1 MLMSNHVHPLLT
13 PDDTDAVSRTL
24 QDLGRRSV
32 PDSNDTDR
40 RSGIL
45 GGMRWNAAL
54 ECGCHQVSDVPHG
67 PVRSRSE
74 AISATGDLTLL
85 TLGCP

>member
-45 GGMRWNAAL
+45 GGMRRNVAPK
-54 ECGCHQVSDVPHG
+54 CGVT
-67 PVRSRSE
+67 RSQMYHMARS
-74 AISATGDLTLL
+74 AQGAK
-85 TLGCP
+85 P